1 MSAVNWELKEPMG
14 LNITDLIL
22 TERQIKAGLSMWK
35 DEGWIFLCTKGG
47 TRLYTFGMMTGKQHM
62 QDMADD
68 YLKRIDWQDA

>member
-1 MSAVNWELKEPMG
+1 MRAANWELNEATG

-22 TERQIKAGLSMWK
+22 TERQIKAGLSAWK
-35 DEGWIFLCTKGG
+35 SDGWIFLCTKGG

-68 YLKRIDWQDA
+68 YLKRIDYQE